1 MILREKD
8 QMAIRQRL
16 APMTKPVKLIYFTQE
31 LECPT
36 CRDTHAL
43 LTEFAGLSDKLSLEV
58 FNFTL
63 DKTQTE
69 KYRIDKIPAIVVA
82 PSEGEE
88 RAIRYFGI
96 PSGYEFASLIDDV
109 LMVSSGDSG
118 LSGASKETVLKI
130 MTPVHLQ
137 VFVTPT

>member
-8 QMAIRQRL
+8 QVAVRERL
-16 APMTKPVKLIYFTQE
+16 KPMTAPVKLIYFTQE

-36 CRDTHAL
+36 CRDTHDL
-43 LTEFAGLSDKLSLEV
+43 LKELTTLSDKLRLEV

-63 DKTQTE
+63 DKIEAE
-69 KYRIDKIPAIVVA
+69 KYRIDKIPATIVA
-82 PSEGEE
+82 PAEGEV
-88 RAIRYFGI
+88 RAIRYYGI
-96 PSGYEFASLIDDV
+96 PSGYEFASLLDDI

-118 LSGASKETVLKI
+118 LSDSSKEAVRRI
-130 MTPVHLQ
+130 ASPVRLQ

>member
-8 QMAIRQRL
+8 QVAVRERL
-16 APMTKPVKLIYFTQE
+16 KPMTAPVKLIYFTQE

-36 CRDTHAL
+36 CRDTHDL
-43 LTEFAGLSDKLSLEV
+43 LKELTTLSDRLWLEV

-63 DKTQTE
+63 DKAEAQ
-69 KYRIDKIPAIVVA
+69 KYRIDKIPATIVA
-82 PSEGEE
+82 PTEGEV
-88 RAIRYFGI
+88 RAIRYYGI
-96 PSGYEFASLIDDV
+96 PSGYEFASLLEDI

-118 LSGASKETVLKI
+118 LSDASKETVRRI
-130 MTPVHLQ
+130 ASPVHLQ

>member
-8 QMAIRQRL
+8 QTAIRQRL
-16 APMTKPVKLIYFTQE
+16 TPMTKPVRLIYFTQE

-36 CRDTHAL
+36 CRDAHELLRAL
-43 LTEFAGLSDKLSLEV
+43 TDLSEKLSLEV
-58 FNFTL
+58 YNFVA
-63 DKTQTE
+63 DQAIAE
-69 KYRIDKIPAIVVA
+69 RYRIDKIPATIVA
-82 PSEGEE
+82 PAEGEL

-96 PSGYEFASLIDDV
+96 PSGYEFASLLDDI

-118 LSGASKETVLKI
+118 LADASKKTVRRI
-130 MTPVHLQ
+130 ASPVHLQ